1 MKISM
6 NMKLMLVL
14 ITFMAALPAINCM
27 IPQTPEEA
35 CVHLDTNLKNYCKL
49 DLTKQKDIRSCF
61 VENGIQMNLEFAKIC
76 VNKQK
81 PLQTLGEIS
90 DYICCILEN
99 NPEKYKELV
108 CCYSSLELPYSKM
121 HPDLYSTIDACLY
134 PEEVKCI

>member
-1 MKISM
+1 MSTSM
-6 NMKLMLVL
+6 NVKLILVL
-14 ITFMAALPAINCM
+14 FTFMAALLDINCI

-81 PLQTLGEIS
+81 HLQTLGEIS
-90 DYICCILEN
+90 DYICCILEKD
-99 NPEKYKELV
+99 PEKYKELV
-108 CCYSSLELPYSKM
+108 CCYSSLELSCSKINPAM
-121 HPDLYSTIDACLY
+121 YSTIDACLY
-134 PEEVKCI
+134 PAVVKC